1 MPSAPGL
8 FESYDAIKARRDVI
22 AGLTVAA
29 ISLPQ
34 AMAYALIAGVDPKYG
49 VYSAIVVTAIAS
61 IFGSS
66 SHLINGPTSAISLL
80 VFSSLAFLDPEN
92 RTGLF
97 EALFLLGVLVGT
109 IQILIAVFKLG
120 DLTRYISESVV
131 IGFMA
136 SAALLLAIGQLAN
149 AIGVRDKG
157 DGHMQVLQRAW
168 LTLFH
173 GDAVNYRALF
183 LSVTAVALA
192 VLLRRL
198 VQRYEL
204 PQIDMLLV
212 LIVTA
217 VIAYAY
223 GWTVPDGTGHT
234 DVKISGKIPASLPEF
249 HIPEVQVSTLGE
261 LSHGALAIAFIGLI
275 EALSIAKAIAH
286 HTGQQIDYN
295 RQILA
300 EGLANL
306 AGGFFQSLPGSG
318 SLSRSAIN
326 YQSGAAT
333 RFSGI
338 VSAAT
343 VTIAL
348 LLFAPLLR
356 YIPQA
361 ALAGLLLVTAV
372 RLVDF
377 HRLVYAIKASRYD
390 AGLVI
395 ITALVGVAVNLDT
408 AVLVGVVLSILLF
421 VPRAA
426 KLKAAELVV
435 TDEGVIRER
444 TPQDR
449 PTGAGA
455 PVIYDLEGE
464 LFFGAAPE
472 LDRYLEALHT
482 RIRDEHLKVVI
493 LRLKRVRHP
502 DVVCIERLEHFI
514 RSSSSSESPFCW
526 PGSARI
532 RLRCW
537 RMSASP
543 IGCLPSRS
551 SPRKRRS
558 SRRRCGP
565 SATHKAGSRR
575 SPRTRQRTRKSS
587 TTWCD
592 GLRALGHRLIA
603 RTAAQTA
610 PTEVQQCVLG
620 TFDLDV
626 AGGHPGRDSLA
637 AADQGHRHRVVIGLR
652 IDLRG
657 GRLDQPRHQFDDP
670 VAPLTHLLGK

>member
-1 MPSAPGL
+1 MPSAL
-8 FESYDAIKARRDVI
+8 RVFENYDAIKARRDII

-49 VYSAIVVTAIAS
+49 VYSAIVVAAIAS

-97 EALFLLGVLVGT
+97 EALFLLGVLVGG

-149 AIGVRDKG
+149 VIGVRDKG

-173 GDAVNYRALF
+173 GDAVNYRAVI
-183 LSVTAVALA
+183 LSGSAVVLA

-198 VQRYEL
+198 VQRYGL

-223 GWTVPDGTGHT
+223 GWSVPDGTGHT

-249 HIPEVQVSTLGE
+249 HIPDVQVSTLGE

-306 AGGFFQSLPGSG
+306 VGGFFQSLPGSG

-377 HRLVYAIKASRYD
+377 RRLAYAVKASRYD

-395 ITALVGVAVNLDT
+395 ITAVVGVAVNLDT

-426 KLKAAELVV
+426 KLKAAELIV

-444 TPQDR
+444 TPEDDNGTSVR
-449 PTGAGA
+449 RSS

-472 LDRYLEALHT
+472 LDRYLDALDA
-482 RIRDEHLKVVI
+482 RIRDEDLKVVI

-514 RSSSSSESPFCW
+514 KEQQ
-526 PGSARI
+526 G
-532 RLRCW
+532 L
-537 RMSASP
+537 
-543 IGCLPSRS
+543 GVTVLL
-551 SPRKRRS
+551 
-558 SRRRCGP
+558 
-565 SATHKAGSRR
+565 AGVR
-575 SPRTRQRTRKSS
+575 P
-587 TTWCD
+587 
-592 GLRALGHRLIA
+592 
-603 RTAAQTA
+603 
-610 PTEVQQCVLG
+610 
-620 TFDLDV
+620 
-626 AGGHPGRDSLA
+626 DSLA
-637 AADQGHRHRVVIGLR
+637 LLQNIGSTQWLPAEQVFPEEDQEFSATLR
-652 IDLRG
+652 AVRYAQA
-657 GRLDQPRHQFDDP
+657 RLDETPSGPTTQQDKLYYL
-670 VAPLTHLLGK
+670 V